1 MNSEQE
7 KTKTIFMGY
16 HPRSHDGSSPRSLS
30 HSEAVAIVE
39 DFNKKQDGG
48 TLRAELAE
56 IAFSD
61 LCAVAV
67 IDTTIDKVWQYL

>member
-1 MNSEQE
+1 MNTEQE
-7 KTKTIFMGY
+7 KAKTIFMGY
-16 HPRSHDGSSPRSLS
+16 HPRTHDGSSPLPRS

-39 DFNKKQDGG
+39 DFNRKQGGG

-67 IDTTIDKVWQYL
+67 IDTTLDKVWQYL